1 MLRSTLV
8 LQVTDVV
15 ASETFYCGKL
25 GFISHGRW
33 GDGPEFAIF
42 QRGK

>member
-25 GFISHGRW
+25 GFISYGRW
-33 GDGPEFAIF
+33 GDGPDFAIF

>member
-8 LQVTDVV
+8 LQITDVV

-25 GFISHGRW
+25 GFISH
-33 GDGPEFAIF
+33 
-42 QRGK
+42 